1 MAGKAFKKTAPEQLF
16 DIFNIVLMALVACVT
31 LYPFWFVAVQAFNDS
46 ADAML
51 GGLWLWPREFT
62 LDNMLY
68 VLENPNLQQAYA
80 ITVLRTLA
88 GSLLALLVTG
98 LAAYALSKKSL
109 RHRAGIITFLMIPIF
124 ISGSMVSNYVVYAKL
139 HLLNTFLIFL
149 LPTAFSFFNFIIM
162 KTFISQLP
170 DSLEESA
177 KIDGAGYFRIF
188 FTIVAPLC
196 VPVFA
201 AITLFNAVYHWLDVT
216 VNIVYVT
223 DRDLTTAQFLLYKI
237 VRESQVDVV
246 MSNPAQA
253 GNITS
258 QSGRRSVTPES
269 LKMATLLVV
278 TVPILFIYPF
288 FQRFFIKG
296 VLLGAVKE

>member
-1 MAGKAFKKTAPEQLF
+1 MIRHKQSALSHIFDTA
-16 DIFNIVLMALVACVT
+16 NIILMLIVALGT
-31 LYPFWFVAVQAFNDS
+31 FYPFWYVAVQAFNDS
-46 ADAML
+46 RDSML
-51 GGLWLWPREFT
+51 GGLWFWPRQFT
-62 LDNMLY
+62 LDNVMY
-68 VLENPNLQQAYA
+68 VLVNPNLQNAYL
-80 ITVLRTLA
+80 ITILRTIA
-88 GSLLALLVTG
+88 GSLLALAVTG

-109 RHRAGIITFLMIPIF
+109 RHRGTIITFLMIPIF
-124 ISGSMVSNYVVYAKL
+124 ISGSLISNYVVYAKL

-170 DSLEESA
+170 ESLEESA

-188 FTIVAPLC
+188 FRIVAPLC
-196 VPVFA
+196 LPVFA

-216 VNIVYVT
+216 ANIVYVT

-246 MSNPAQA
+246 MSNAA
-253 GNITS
+253 ARGDISS
-258 QSGRRSVTPES
+258 QTNQRSVTPES
-269 LKMATLLVV
+269 LKMATLLIV